1 MKVSGRASRICVE
14 KDKENLYKEF
24 TAAFM
29 DVRKIMDILQ
39 HEVHNKN
46 WDQAVAS
53 VKAAKRSQSKLTGI
67 ASKAMTMIKI
77 DYKKSENQRK
87 RFSKARNAF
96 KKSKTLNGDPEEVD

>member
-1 MKVSGRASRICVE
+1 MKVSGRASRLRNE
-14 KDKENLYKEF
+14 KDRENLYKEF

-29 DVRKIMDILQ
+29 DVRKNMNILNC
-39 HEVHNKN
+39 EVQKKN
-46 WDQAVAS
+46 WEEAVAS
-53 VKAAKRSQSKLTGI
+53 VKAAKRSQSKLCGI